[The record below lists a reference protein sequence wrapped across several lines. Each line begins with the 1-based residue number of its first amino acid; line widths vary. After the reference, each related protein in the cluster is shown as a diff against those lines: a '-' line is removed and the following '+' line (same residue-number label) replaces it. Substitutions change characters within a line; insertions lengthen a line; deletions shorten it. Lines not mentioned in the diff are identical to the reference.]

1 VVVLLLVIF
10 ILIDEGVYVREIE
23 GTASKLLSDVSEIG
37 TTGWTSGPLPRGLSG
52 PIPNPVV
59 NSNGTVPDWVNGFRC
74 TVQPV

>member
-10 ILIDEGVYVREIE
+10 ILIDEGVYVTEIE
-23 GTASKLLSDVSEIG
+23 GTASKLQSDVSETG
-37 TTGWTSGPLPRGLSG
+37 TTGWTFRLSPARPSG

-59 NSNGTVPDWVNGFRC
+59 NWNGTVPDWVNGFRC